1 MLQVLTLGEL
11 SVDVF
16 RKDIKNL
23 HLSVHP
29 PTGRVRIAAPQSLGL
44 DAIRAFAISRMS
56 WIRKSQKR
64 LQTQRREPPREYL
77 DRESHYVWGERVLLR
92 VTTHY
97 APPLVRLKHRT
108 LVLKVRPRSSL
119 AERQGLVEKWYR
131 DLLRQ
136 EAEVAIERWS
146 ARLGVS
152 PRRLFVQRM
161 KTKWGSCNPKTGY
174 VRFNTDLAKKP
185 RECLDYVV
193 LHELAHLI
201 ERTHSDGFFDI
212 LDRNMPQWREVRRL
226 LNDLPVS
233 TPPV

>member
-1 MLQVLTLGEL
+1 
-11 SVDVF
+11 
-16 RKDIKNL
+16 
-23 HLSVHP
+23 
-29 PTGRVRIAAPQSLGL
+29 
-44 DAIRAFAISRMS
+44 
-56 WIRKSQKR
+56 
-64 LQTQRREPPREYL
+64 
-77 DRESHYVWGERVLLR
+77 